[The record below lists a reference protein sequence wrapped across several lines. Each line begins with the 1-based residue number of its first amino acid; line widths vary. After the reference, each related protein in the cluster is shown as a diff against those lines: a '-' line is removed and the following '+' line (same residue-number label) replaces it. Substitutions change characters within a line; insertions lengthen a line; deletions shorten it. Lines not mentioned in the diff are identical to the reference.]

1 MNEITRGIC
10 VIVPA
15 AMPVPVIGKKGKAHV
30 TGVKGHTI
38 FGCVL

>member
-1 MNEITRGIC
+1 MNETAKGIC

-15 AMPVPVIGKKGKAHV
+15 AMPVLVIGKKGKAHV
-30 TGVKGHTI
+30 TGAKDHTI